1 VANLKQR
8 FSERRAA
15 RQAQRDERRKRD
27 ATDSRKAARDV
38 RHTEHVYDGTGERV
52 DMPPSSQ
59 R

>member
-1 VANLKQR
+1 MASFKQR

-27 ATDSRKAARDV
+27 ATDSRRAARDK
-38 RHTEHVYDGTGERV
+38 RHGEHVYDGTGERV
-52 DMPPSSQ
+52 DWPSSQ